1 MIIITKPLASS
12 TLPLFGYAD
21 NIIEFQSDSLIK
33 PLNATLLIGGETVII
48 YPNPQGKFYFNYKV
62 YITAIFGKAVNKS
75 GRFYYTN
82 NDIIIKFINNTT
94 ESKNVTALFY
104 NYYLPRLI
112 STEISILS
120 PKKIKIY
127 FHSDLYFLNNIFIR
141 NGNAPFYL
149 IRNNVNILTTLPANG
164 LIPPVEDLPDYINV
178 SGTYGISLNSVAPFT
193 IIDSIEVVYEPPTNC
208 EKLSIKFINNYGTFS
223 FWDFDYFQ
231 INRQTKDLGTV
242 TSDTNVLRQ
251 IGKESKDLITVEIDK
266 NYIELF
272 EQLLESDYIVD
283 NNTGFEIELT
293 ASSKEIKDFKNAL
306 KPFTLQFELP
316 PRYTRKL

>member
-1 MIIITKPLASS
+1 MIIITKTLSSS

-33 PLNATLLIGGETVII
+33 PLNATFLIGGETVII

-62 YITAIFGKAVNKS
+62 YIASIFGKALNKVV
-75 GRFYYTN
+75 RFYYTN
-82 NDIIIKFINNTT
+82 NDIIVKFINNTT
-94 ESKNVTALFY
+94 ETKNVKALFY
-104 NYYLPRLI
+104 NYYLPSLI
-112 STEISILS
+112 TIPISILS

-127 FHSDLYFLNNIFIR
+127 SNSELYFLNNIFTR
-141 NGNAPFYL
+141 NGSAPFYL
-149 IRNNVNILTTLPANG
+149 IKNNVIIFTIEPANS
-164 LIPPVEDLPDYINV
+164 LTVPLEDLPDYINS
-178 SGTYGISLNSVAPFT
+178 SGTYGISLNSTAPFT
-193 IIDSIEVVYEPPTNC
+193 IVDSIDVVYEPPTLC
-208 EKLSIKFINNYGTFS
+208 EKFSIKFINNYGTFS
-223 FWDFDYFQ
+223 YWQFDYFQ

-251 IGKESKDLITVEIDK
+251 IGKESKDLVTVEIDK

-283 NNTGFEIELT
+283 NDTGLEIELT